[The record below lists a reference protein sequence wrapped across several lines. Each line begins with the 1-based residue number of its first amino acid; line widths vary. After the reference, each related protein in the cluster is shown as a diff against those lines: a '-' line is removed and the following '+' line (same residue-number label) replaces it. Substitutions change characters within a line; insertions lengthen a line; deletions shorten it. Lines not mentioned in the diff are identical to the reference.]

1 MGRLKIFSIL
11 LFFIFIVPV
20 FAIAGTGGPDLEDFP
35 ETDTDTVD
43 DTVIYFFD
51 LRDRETFLQLTHTGI
66 DIRDDDNFDH
76 NTNLTVHIQIFDVSR
91 DCNEND
97 FFDVYTPADTHVY
110 NMRDIQT
117 NDGSPSGVVLPDGAF
132 GFVFGFAIDDLNTL
146 NDEAD
151 VFIGNIRI
159 IDDNGYEYRTNA
171 ATEDAGEGNLGDN
184 NGELGYFNY
193 NTSSG
198 VTFSDIV
205 GVVFDDT
212 SSEIDI
218 DVAPL
223 NNFGVLNVDIFNLNE
238 TPFSCRNVI
247 YACIS
252 PDSPLQD
259 ALLEKAAEE
268 ASQSASIARAEYGI
282 NDAIPHSK
290 GGELLCPGNN
300 ISEGFVKLE
309 VLNFDNMM
317 DVDDTLDDI
326 VIWIGLNNGN
336 GRGSFDSNWID
347 SDVIPDPDGDSDD
360 G

>member
-11 LFFIFIVPV
+11 LLFIFVVPV
-20 FAIAGTGGPDLEDFP
+20 IGIAGTGGPDFEDFP
-35 ETDTDTVD
+35 GNDTDTVD

-51 LRDRETFLQLTHTGI
+51 LRDRETFLQLTHTG
-66 DIRDDDNFDH
+66 RVNPSEEDDFDP
-76 NTNLTVHIQIFDVSR
+76 NTNLTVHIQIYDVSS

-110 NMRDIQT
+110 NMREIQT
-117 NDGSPSGVVLPDGAF
+117 NDGNPSGVVLPDGAY
-132 GFVFGFAIDDLNTL
+132 GFVFAFAIDDENTL
-146 NDEAD
+146 DDDAD
-151 VFIGNIRI
+151 VFIGNMRI
-159 IDDNGYEYRTNA
+159 IDNNGYEYRTNA
-171 ATEDAGEGNLGDN
+171 STEDNGPTMNDN
-184 NGELGYFNY
+184 NDELGYFNY

-198 VTFSDIV
+198 VILSDIV
-205 GVVFDDT
+205 GVVWDDST
-212 SSEIDI
+212 NEIDI

-223 NNFGVLNVDIFNLNE
+223 DNFAVLNVDIFNLNE

-252 PDSPLQD
+252 PDSPLQE

-268 ASQSASIARAEYGI
+268 ASQAASVARAEYGI

-309 VLNFDNMM
+309 ILNFDNTINT
-317 DVDDTLDDI
+317 TLDDI

-336 GRGSFDSNWID
+336 GRGSMDSNWID
-347 SDVIPDPDGDSDD
+347 SDVIPDPDGDDDD